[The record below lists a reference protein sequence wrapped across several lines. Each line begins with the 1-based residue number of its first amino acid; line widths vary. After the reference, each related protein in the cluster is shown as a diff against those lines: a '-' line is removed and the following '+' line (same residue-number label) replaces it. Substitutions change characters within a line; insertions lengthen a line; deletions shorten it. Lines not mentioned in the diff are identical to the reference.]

1 MPARQ
6 NAAMQIFVDRFARA
20 ASIAALA
27 ALAACAGAPPSSSPL
42 PAPPPAAVVPAQPP
56 AADGTRT
63 ARVAETGYADAR
75 RRAALASLNAAR
87 AAAGAGPLAHSPRL
101 DRAATGHAA
110 YLAAN
115 GFETTPSVHDER
127 AGLPDFGGVDAFVRM
142 RSAGYSFSYASEV
155 IGEIGATSPAAD
167 CIGDLLD
174 TIYHAALLLSQVSE
188 VGFGFGSGASAGLCT
203 VDLATPLRGGAAQ
216 LPPAGAIVAYP
227 GAGQRVA
234 GGSFRVDK
242 ESPRAAPGLLP
253 GAEVGRPVLV
263 GFRNQDWLR
272 ADPTRPVVTIT
283 RFELSAAAG
292 TVVPAVIL
300 ANAAVTG
307 AGVIEDAALG
317 SGFAVLVPTSPLPAG
332 RYQVDLRATIAGG
345 RSLALTSWS
354 FDVQPQ

>member
-1 MPARQ
+1 
-6 NAAMQIFVDRFARA
+6 MQIFVDRGARA
-20 ASIAALA
+20 ASIAVLA
-27 ALAACAGAPPSSSPL
+27 ALAACAATPCAVSSSPSPPL
-42 PAPPPAAVVPAQPP
+42 PAPAQPP
-56 AADGTRT
+56 GPALAADASRAAWVTE
-63 ARVAETGYADAR
+63 ADYPDAR
-75 RRAALASLNAAR
+75 RSAALASLNAAR
-87 AAAGAGPLAHSPRL
+87 TAAGAGPLAHSPRL
-101 DRAATGHAA
+101 DRAASGHAA

-155 IGEIGATSPAAD
+155 IGEIGATSATAD